1 MKEKFQKITRREG
14 LDKVLDGL
22 QLAIDSSIKSVKV
35 NVVAMRNFN
44 DDEIID
50 FAELTKSN
58 DITVRFIELMPF
70 DSHQIWKTES
80 FIKQIEL

>member
-1 MKEKFQKITRREG
+1 
-14 LDKVLDGL
+14 
-22 QLAIDSSIKSVKV
+22 
-35 NVVAMRNFN
+35 MRNFN

-70 DSHQIWKTES
+70 DSHRMENRKV
-80 FIKQIEL
+80 L